1 MSALEGYTPT
11 FDPFGA
17 HIPVE
22 TVDGQSGAV
31 PTSEGATHA
40 VAKVLGNPYVWVA
53 AGVLLLFLLPK

>member
-1 MSALEGYTPT
+1 MSMLEGYTPT

-22 TVDGQSGAV
+22 TVDGPSGAV

-40 VAKVLGNPYVWVA
+40 VAKVLGNPYVWVT
-53 AGVLLLFLLPK
+53 AGIALLFILK